1 MATAS
6 MPAPAAEAAAAAT
19 TATANSMPPAPP
31 QPPSSGAPFSQ
42 PPSTAGTVKTEAPPP
57 PSTSASSAASAAAPA
72 PAAAAAAAAAEESP
86 CTITIPSYS
95 AWFSYDSIH
104 ETERRLMPEFF
115 EGEAAAASGSRGPE
129 AYKYYRDTLVRRFR
143 ARPGRRLT
151 LTEARRGLVGDVGS
165 VRRVFDFLEEWGL
178 INYGA
183 SPSGAK
189 QGRDK
194 KEEAALSQSSLPIGA
209 TMPSKLCTGCRTVCG
224 LAYFS
229 CEKADIS
236 LCARCYVR
244 ANYRP
249 GLTSADFKRIEITE
263 DAKSDWTDKETLH
276 LLEAVLHYGEDWK
289 KVSHHVGS
297 RSEKDCIARFTRLPF
312 GEQFMGP
319 KEDKIQFGNDCDLN
333 EESGSHISKR
343 LRLTPLADA
352 SNPIMAQVAFLSAI
366 VGSDV
371 AVAAGQAAISAQSQ
385 VDISASETDSSINIS
400 KEEESSCTNGLSA
413 NDLLKEASAN
423 AQVQLEKERKAI
435 EQSLSDIVGVQ
446 MKEIQDKI
454 RRFEQKELL
463 MEKERKQLH
472 CLKEL
477 LFSDQLAVVQH
488 QRRPPAVTT
497 ESKDDEKP
505 KPVISIS

>member
-1 MATAS
+1 MATPS

-19 TATANSMPPAPP
+19 TATANYMPPAPP

-72 PAAAAAAAAAEESP
+72 PAAAAAEESP

-371 AVAAGQAAISAQSQ
+371 AVAAGRAAISAQSQ

>member
-1 MATAS
+1 
-6 MPAPAAEAAAAAT
+6 
-19 TATANSMPPAPP
+19 
-31 QPPSSGAPFSQ
+31 
-42 PPSTAGTVKTEAPPP
+42 
-57 PSTSASSAASAAAPA
+57 
-72 PAAAAAAAAAEESP
+72 
-86 CTITIPSYS
+86 
-95 AWFSYDSIH
+95 
-104 ETERRLMPEFF
+104 MPEFF

-352 SNPIMAQVAFLSAI
+352 SNPIMAQVVFLSAI

-505 KPVISIS
+505 KPVISRASSIDMALV

>member
-1 MATAS
+1 MATPS
-6 MPAPAAEAAAAAT
+6 PTPA
-19 TATANSMPPAPP
+19 ATANSMPAPP
-31 QPPSSGAPFSQ
+31 QQPSAGAPFSQ
-42 PPSTAGTVKTEAPPP
+42 PPSTAGTVKTEGPLPT
-57 PSTSASSAASAAAPA
+57 STSASAATAAAPA
-72 PAAAAAAAAAEESP
+72 AASAVVAEEPS
-86 CTITIPSYS
+86 CTITVPSYS
-95 AWFSYDSIH
+95 AWFSYDTIH

-115 EGEAAAASGSRGPE
+115 EGEAAAASGSRGPD
-129 AYKYYRDTLVRRFR
+129 AYKYYRDNLVRSFR

-194 KEEAALSQSSLPIGA
+194 REEAAASQSSLPVGA
-209 TMPSKLCTGCRTVCG
+209 TMPRKLCTGCRTVCG

-249 GLTSADFKRIEITE
+249 GLTATDFKRIEITE

-289 KVSHHVGS
+289 KVSEHVGS

-312 GEQFMGP
+312 GEQFMGL
-319 KEDKIQFGNDCDLN
+319 KEDKMQFENDDDFID
-333 EESGSHISKR
+333 ESGSQISKR

-352 SNPIMAQVAFLSAI
+352 GNPIMAQIAFLSAI

-371 AVAAGQAAISAQSQ
+371 AAAAGQAAISAQSQ
-385 VDISASETDSSINIS
+385 VDVNGVSINYSINS
-400 KEEESSCTNGLSA
+400 IKEEESCTNELSV
-413 NDLLKEASAN
+413 NDLLKEASCN
-423 AQVQLEKERKAI
+423 AKVQLEKERRDI

-454 RRFEQKELL
+454 LRFEEKELL
-463 MEKERKQLH
+463 VEKERQQLH
-472 CLKEL
+472 YLREL
-477 LFSDQLAVVQH
+477 LLSDQLAVVQH
-488 QRRPPAVTT
+488 QRRPPPGPT
-497 ESKDDEKP
+497 ESKDDDKP
-505 KPVISIS
+505 KPIISIG

>member
-1 MATAS
+1 MATPS
-6 MPAPAAEAAAAAT
+6 MPATA
-19 TATANSMPPAPP
+19 ATANSVPAAPPPPPA
-31 QPPSSGAPFSQ
+31 GAPFSQ

-57 PSTSASSAASAAAPA
+57 ASTSASSATPAPQAAAAPV
-72 PAAAAAAAAAEESP
+72 AEESA
-86 CTITIPSYS
+86 CTITIPSYA
-95 AWFSYDSIH
+95 AWFSYDTIH

-115 EGEAAAASGSRGPE
+115 EGEAAASGSRGPG

-143 ARPGRRLT
+143 TRPGRRLT
-151 LTEARRGLVGDVGS
+151 LTEARRGLVGDIGS

-178 INYGA
+178 INYGT

-189 QGRDK
+189 QGREK
-194 KEEAALSQSSLPIGA
+194 KEEPALSQPSVPVGS

-289 KVSHHVGS
+289 KVSQHVGS
-297 RSEKDCIARFTRLPF
+297 RSEKDCIARFTQLPF

-319 KEDKIQFGNDCDLN
+319 KEDKMQFNNDDSN
-333 EESGSHISKR
+333 EESGSQSSKR

-371 AVAAGQAAISAQSQ
+371 AVAAGRAAISAQSQ
-385 VDISASETDSSINIS
+385 VDISGSETDSSFNIT
-400 KEEESSCTNGLSA
+400 KEEESSWANGLST

-423 AQVQLEKERKAI
+423 AQLQLEKERKAI

-472 CLKEL
+472 YLREL
-477 LFSDQLAVVQH
+477 LFSDQLSVAQH
-488 QRRPPAVTT
+488 QRRPPPVTT

>member
-1 MATAS
+1 MATPS
-6 MPAPAAEAAAAAT
+6 MPSPAA
-19 TATANSMPPAPP
+19 TATANSMPAAPP
-31 QPPSSGAPFSQ
+31 QPPAGAPFSQ

-57 PSTSASSAASAAAPA
+57 ASTSASSATAAPA
-72 PAAAAAAAAAEESP
+72 AVPSVVAEESS
-86 CTITIPSYS
+86 CTITVPSYS
-95 AWFSYDSIH
+95 AWFSYDTIH

-143 ARPGRRLT
+143 SRPGRRLT

-189 QGRDK
+189 QGKDK
-194 KEEAALSQSSLPIGA
+194 REEAALSQSSLPVAA

-289 KVSHHVGS
+289 KVSQHVGS

-319 KEDKIQFGNDCDLN
+319 KEDKMQFENDDFN
-333 EESGSHISKR
+333 EESGSQISKR

-385 VDISASETDSSINIS
+385 VDISGSETDSSINIT
-400 KEEESSCTNGLSA
+400 KEEESSCANGLSA
-413 NDLLKEASAN
+413 NDLLKEASAS

-472 CLKEL
+472 YLREL
-477 LFSDQLAVVQH
+477 LFSDQLTVVQH
-488 QRRPPAVTT
+488 QRRPPPVTT
-497 ESKDDEKP
+497 ENKDDEEP
-505 KPVISIS
+505 KPIISTS

>member
-1 MATAS
+1 LETLL
-6 MPAPAAEAAAAAT
+6 
-19 TATANSMPPAPP
+19 NSLN
-31 QPPSSGAPFSQ
+31 
-42 PPSTAGTVKTEAPPP
+42 
-57 PSTSASSAASAAAPA
+57 SA
-72 PAAAAAAAAAEESP
+72 
-86 CTITIPSYS
+86 
-95 AWFSYDSIH
+95 YD
-104 ETERRLMPEFF
+104 
-115 EGEAAAASGSRGPE
+115 
-129 AYKYYRDTLVRRFR
+129 
-143 ARPGRRLT
+143 
-151 LTEARRGLVGDVGS
+151 
-165 VRRVFDFLEEWGL
+165 
-178 INYGA
+178 
-183 SPSGAK
+183 
-189 QGRDK
+189 Q
-194 KEEAALSQSSLPIGA
+194 
-209 TMPSKLCTGCRTVCG
+209 
-224 LAYFS
+224 
-229 CEKADIS
+229 ADIS

>member
-1 MATAS
+1 MATPS
-6 MPAPAAEAAAAAT
+6 MPAPAPPPPAAAP
-19 TATANSMPPAPP
+19 NSMPAAPP
-31 QPPSSGAPFSQ
+31 QPPAGAPFSQ

-72 PAAAAAAAAAEESP
+72 PAPAAAVAEESP

-194 KEEAALSQSSLPIGA
+194 KEEAVLSQSSLPVGA

-343 LRLTPLADA
+343 LCLTPLADA

-371 AVAAGQAAISAQSQ
+371 AVAAAQAAISAQSQ
-385 VDISASETDSSINIS
+385 VDISGSETDSSISIS

-413 NDLLKEASAN
+413 NDLLREASAN

-463 MEKERKQLH
+463 MEKQRKQLH

-488 QRRPPAVTT
+488 QRRPPTVTT